1 MKKLVLLL
9 ALFITATTFSQDR
22 IGLTVQAQ
30 PKLITVGDSNV
41 ENGKRILDLLV
52 RVKQD
57 YKQGDI
63 GYWNSALSYQYIA
76 LDTSYSRYALQ
87 GGYTFNK
94 FSNKYKV
101 GLYADLGVAD
111 RGDIGFTYAAGIDL
125 NYIVTKRFS
134 ITLTDQFARRTDMD
148 DFQNIIML
156 GFTIDLIDEEEY
168 KIFKKE

>member
-9 ALFITATTFSQDR
+9 ALFISATTFAQDR

-30 PKLITVGDSNV
+30 PKLITVGDSDV
-41 ENGKRILDLLV
+41 ENGKRILDLLI

-63 GYWNSALSYQYIA
+63 GYWNSALSYQYID
-76 LDTSYSRYALQ
+76 LDTSYNRYALQ

-94 FSNKYKV
+94 FSKKYKV
-101 GLYADLGVAD
+101 GLYADVGVSD

-125 NYIVTKRFS
+125 NYIVTERLS
-134 ITLTDQFARRTDMD
+134 LTLTDQFARRSDMD
-148 DFQNIIML
+148 EFQNIIML
-156 GFTIDLIDEEEY
+156 GITIDLLDEGEY
-168 KIFKKE
+168 KLFKNK